1 MTRLHRAAQT
11 SHCRPDCKRGRKKK
25 KCTPSLHRGARSL
38 PLKSGLFTG
47 NERHGALN
55 HLSLPRLRVRQN
67 LQGPFSLPFTS
78 DFDAPQQEVRLKGT
92 GNTRLYL
99 NAQCGKKEDGW
110 ALKAPPPMPR
120 SRHEGAAIS
129 VSHISPE
136 ELLVILR
143 CFSPLS
149 ASPPALLSRV
159 DPRRQRSDGSVPS
172 QAKEYRAKECKPAS

>member
-25 KCTPSLHRGARSL
+25 SALHHCTAGLDRCHSSRAFSLGM
-38 PLKSGLFTG
+38 KDTGLWI
-47 NERHGALN
+47 A
-55 HLSLPRLRVRQN
+55 HLSLPRLCVRQN
-67 LQGPFSLPFTS
+67 FQGPFSLPFTS

-120 SRHEGAAIS
+120 HEGAAIS
-129 VSHISPE
+129 VSHISPD

-159 DPRRQRSDGSVPS
+159 DPRRQRSDRVGPFTGKGV
-172 QAKEYRAKECKPAS
+172 QG